1 MEVNM
6 SLFKGSGV
14 ALVTPFKDGEVDFKS
29 MEKLIDYQIEN
40 QTDAVIICGTTG
52 EASTLSYEEQIECIK
67 KCVEYV
73 DGRVK
78 VIAGTGSNCTK
89 SAIRLSKIAEG
100 LGVDGLLVVTPYYNK
115 ATQLGLKQHYSA
127 IAQSVNIPLIMYN
140 VPSRTGCN
148 IEPLTAIEIAKEN
161 SNVIG
166 IKEASGN
173 INQVAKLA
181 YLKGE
186 HDVNLDIYSG
196 NDDQVLPILSLG
208 GVGVI
213 SVNSN
218 IIPKDTHDLVME
230 YLNGNL
236 QKSLLLQ
243 QKAFAYSQVL
253 FQEVNPIP
261 IKRALFEVGLIESDE
276 VRLPLTRLEDNHIKK
291 LRKTLDRY
299 KK

>member
-1 MEVNM
+1 M

-14 ALVTPFKDGEVDFKS
+14 ALVTPFKDGKIDFES
-29 MEKLIDYQIEN
+29 MKKLINYQIEN
-40 QTDAVIICGTTG
+40 QTDAIIICGTTG
-52 EASTLSYEEQIECIK
+52 EASTLSYDEQIECIK

-73 DGRVK
+73 NGRVK

-89 SAIRLSKIAEG
+89 SAIRLSKIAES

-115 ATQLGLKQHYSA
+115 ATQLGLKKYYEA
-127 IAQSVNIPLIMYN
+127 IAKSVTIPIIMYN

-148 IEPLTAIEIAKEN
+148 IEPLTAIEIAKDN
-161 SNVIG
+161 NNIIG

-181 YLKGE
+181 YLKKE
-186 HDVNLDIYSG
+186 NNVDLDIYSG

-213 SVNSN
+213 SVNAN
-218 IIPKDTHDLVME
+218 IIPASTHDLVLE
-230 YLNGNL
+230 YLKGNFK
-236 QKSLLLQ
+236 KSTLLQ

-261 IKRALFEVGLIESDE
+261 IKRALFEVGLIRSDE
-276 VRLPLTRLEDNHIKK
+276 VRLPLTNLEEKHVKELK
-291 LRKTLDRY
+291 KTLDRY
-299 KK
+299 KN